1 MIFDGTGKRS
11 DRFKAFTGDWMV
23 DKQSDGKELIVP
35 LKTPR
40 KRARA
45 KNIRRKTRG

>member
-11 DRFKAFTGDWMV
+11 DRFKAFTGDWMD
-23 DKQSDGKELIVP
+23 DKQSDGKVLIVP

-40 KRARA
+40 KRARVT
-45 KNIRRKTRG
+45 NIRWKARG